1 MVVGGGS
8 NGPMVCNCG
17 PIGMGHRSDGS
28 MVVVL
33 VPISC
38 GSDGSMVMGRGS
50 QCDVF
55 NGSWVMGP
63 IV

>member
-1 MVVGGGS
+1 MVVGDGS
-8 NGPMVCNCG
+8 DGPMVYNCG
-17 PIGMGHRSDGS
+17 SIGMGHGSDGS

-33 VPISC
+33 VPIGC
-38 GSDGSMVMGRGS
+38 GSDDMVMGRGP
-50 QCDVF
+50 QCNVF